1 MATSGTI
8 GTTRINTAKLLEKC
22 LRRIGLNPQN
32 LAPEIVTSAQED
44 LFMLL
49 MSLSNRGL
57 NLWCIDKQLITL
69 APGQSG
75 YDLPVGTLNILN
87 LLQASPSL
95 STSDSTSST
104 ATSYT
109 SIFTEPTKLVRYGV
123 RFSQVPVS
131 FDLQG
136 SLDGVLWETIQSV
149 TAVTGLQWYD
159 VDPEANFSYYKISSV
174 DPLVVD
180 TLYLANSV
188 REIAV
193 SQFNRDDYANQPNKT
208 FTSGLVTSF
217 YFEKLI
223 NPRIQTWPVPN
234 DEINHLVL
242 FRHRQPQ
249 DVGTLTQEIEIPSRW
264 YEAITWQ
271 WSVRLAFELPGVDPA
286 RRAEVIQMAGQMMAE
301 VEGGETDEAPIY
313 FAPRIGCYTR

>member
-1 MATSGTI
+1 
-8 GTTRINTAKLLEKC
+8 
-22 LRRIGLNPQN
+22 
-32 LAPEIVTSAQED
+32 
-44 LFMLL
+44 MLL

-57 NLWCIDKQLITL
+57 NLWCIDKRLISL
-69 APGQSG
+69 YPGQAG
-75 YDLPVGTLNILN
+75 YDLPVGTLNLLN
-87 LLQASPSL
+87 LLHASPSL
-95 STSDSTSST
+95 NTPDSTSST

-109 SIFTEPTKLVRYGV
+109 SVFLESTKLVRYGV
-123 RFSQVPVS
+123 RFSQVPGS
-131 FDLQG
+131 FDLLG
-136 SLDGVLWETIQSV
+136 SPDGLIWETIQTITDV
-149 TAVTGLQWYD
+149 PLVDTLGWFD
-159 VDPEANFSYYKISSV
+159 VDPEANFSYYKISSL
-174 DPLVVD
+174 DPLGVD
-180 TLYLANSV
+180 TLYLANEV

-223 NPRIQTWPVPN
+223 NPRIQAWPVPN
-234 DEINHLVL
+234 SETNHLVL
-242 FRHRQPQ
+242 FRHRQPE

-264 YEAITWQ
+264 YESITWQ

-313 FAPRIGCYTR
+313 FAPNIGVYTK